1 MLQNSALKNPNTMIT
16 LQTLQRN
23 NEDLET
29 STDQPSLIGV
39 EFAQFM
45 LCHGFVIAIVEPTLP
60 SCGLGNHW

>member
-1 MLQNSALKNPNTMIT
+1 MIT